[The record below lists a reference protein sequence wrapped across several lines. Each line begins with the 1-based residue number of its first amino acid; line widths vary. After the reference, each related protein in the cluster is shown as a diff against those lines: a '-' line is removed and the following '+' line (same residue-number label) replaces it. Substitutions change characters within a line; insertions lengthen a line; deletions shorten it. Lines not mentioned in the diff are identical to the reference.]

1 MKKIVLT
8 LDDIF
13 NLPDAVIY
21 NPDDYKPI
29 SKVFI
34 DSRLVT
40 KGSLFI
46 AIKGN
51 RFDGHNFVNEAAAN
65 GAGAVVIHQ
74 TKLKNFDN
82 LNCVIITV
90 PDTTLAL
97 GHIASAWRKKL
108 KAIIIALTGSAGKT
122 TTKEILATLLNEK
135 FAVNKT
141 ISNNNN
147 HIGLPLTILSTGAS
161 HQMLVAE
168 LGTNHFGEI
177 PYTARITNP
186 HYSLITNIGSSHLEF
201 LKNKNGVL
209 KEKSAIFKSAIKN
222 KGTILINNDDP
233 LLRSYELN
241 YKRRITFGFSRPSDI
256 KGKIRKYTL
265 LGKPEIEI
273 RYKNKKIIAALPI
286 PGRQSALSYLAAASV
301 ALKLG
306 MNKKEIL
313 AGTAKLQ
320 TPANRLSITEYKNS
334 IIVDDT
340 YNANPDSMIAAFDL
354 LNKIKKHKIK
364 AAVLGDMFELGEKT
378 IQLHKKLSASLIKNK
393 IDEVYLIG
401 EYMSYLAKELKNKRI
416 TVNHFTTRKKL
427 SNFLKRLDPTGKV
440 ILFKGSRSMKMEE
453 FLNVVKQNINADL
466 KVG

>member
-8 LDDIF
+8 LADIF

-21 NPDDYKPI
+21 NPDDFQPI

-51 RFDGHNFVNEAAAN
+51 RFDGHNFVNEAAAK
-65 GAGAVVIHQ
+65 GARAVVIHQ

-97 GHIASAWRKKL
+97 GHIASVWRSKL
-108 KAIIIALTGSAGKT
+108 KASIIAITGSAGKT

-135 FAVNKT
+135 FLVNKT

-147 HIGLPLTILSTGAS
+147 HIGVPLTILSTEAS
-161 HQMLVAE
+161 NQMLVAE

-177 PYTARITNP
+177 PYTARIINP
-186 HYSLITNIGSSHLEF
+186 DYALITNIGSSHLEF
-201 LKNKNGVL
+201 LKNKKGVL
-209 KEKSAIFKSAIKN
+209 KEESAIFKYAIKN
-222 KGTILINNDDP
+222 KGTLIINNDDP
-233 LLRSYELN
+233 LLRNYELN
-241 YKRRITFGFSRPSDI
+241 YKRRITFGFDKPSDI
-256 KGKIRKYTL
+256 NGKIKKYDL
-265 LGKPEIEI
+265 LGRPEIEI
-273 RYKNKKIIAALPI
+273 RFKNKKIRTILPV
-286 PGRQSALSYLAAASV
+286 PGRQSALSYLAAVSV
-301 ALKLG
+301 ALKVG
-306 MNKKEIL
+306 VNKKELL

-320 TPANRLSITEYKNS
+320 TPANRLSVIEYKTS
-334 IIVDDT
+334 IIIDDT

-364 AAVLGDMFELGEKT
+364 TVVLGDMFELGEKT
-378 IQLHKKLSASLIKNK
+378 IRLHKKLSAPLIKNK

-401 EYMSYLAKELKNKRI
+401 EYMLHLAKELKNKNI
-416 TVNHFTTRKKL
+416 AVKHFASREKL
-427 SNFLKRLDPTGKV
+427 SVFLQQFDPAGKV
-440 ILFKGSRSMKMEE
+440 ILFKGSRGMKMEE
-453 FLNVVKQNINADL
+453 FLNVVKQ
-466 KVG
+466 KVEANQKEV